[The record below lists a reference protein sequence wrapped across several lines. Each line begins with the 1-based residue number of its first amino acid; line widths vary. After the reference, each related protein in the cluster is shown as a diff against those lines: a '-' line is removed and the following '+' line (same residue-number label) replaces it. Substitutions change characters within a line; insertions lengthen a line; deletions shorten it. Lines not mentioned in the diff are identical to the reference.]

1 MSSYSPI
8 RAGREIWQSG
18 QRIERHRHDRA
29 YVAVVL
35 SGAYEEFGNRG
46 CLRVVAGD
54 VLLHGAFDAHL
65 NRFPRSGAVIL
76 NLLDPAPLPAVAMGR
91 IADLDAVARTAERDP
106 YAALMLLREQLQP
119 LEPAPADW
127 TEALARHL
135 LADPQC
141 CLSRWAREQGLRP
154 ETVARGFR
162 KVFGVAPARFRAE
175 GRAHRA
181 FEMIVRA
188 EAPLAEVAATT
199 GFADQAHVTRA
210 VRALTGYS
218 PGAWRMSNP
227 FNTAG
232 ARAG

>member
-8 RAGREIWQSG
+8 RAGREIWHSG
-18 QRIERHRHDRA
+18 QRLERHRHDRA
-29 YVAVVL
+29 YVALVL

-46 CLRVVAGD
+46 CLRV
-54 VLLHGAFDAHL
+54 
-65 NRFPRSGAVIL
+65 
-76 NLLDPAPLPAVAMGR
+76 
-91 IADLDAVARTAERDP
+91 ADLDAVARTAERDP